1 MAVHPHTRQDYHNA
15 YRPPALNYHPPPSL
29 MKVDFSPLFLALI
42 PLALVL
48 GAAASFALS
57 SAVTSSSAVAT
68 AQQQQQQQEA
78 SSNSNNN
85 ANSNT
90 NTILSLL
97 AALNSNQAG
106 YNQPYYVIVNGT
118 SIGRAIRR
126 KWERKLLDLM

>member
-1 MAVHPHTRQDYHNA
+1 
-15 YRPPALNYHPPPSL
+15 

-57 SAVTSSSAVAT
+57 SAVTSNTAVAT

-78 SSNSNNN
+78 SNSNNNN
-85 ANSNT
+85 ANSNS
-90 NTILSLL
+90 NSILALL
-97 AALNSNQAG
+97 SALKDDDN

-118 SIGRAIRR
+118 SFATGRSAMRR
-126 KWERKLLDLM
+126 KWEQTLLDLM

>member
-1 MAVHPHTRQDYHNA
+1 
-15 YRPPALNYHPPPSL
+15 

-57 SAVTSSSAVAT
+57 SAVTSNTAVAT

-78 SSNSNNN
+78 SNSNNN
-85 ANSNT
+85 ANSNSNT

-97 AALNSNQAG
+97 AALNNNQD
-106 YNQPYYVIVNGT
+106 YQPYYVIVNGT
-118 SIGRAIRR
+118 SVATGRDIRR
-126 KWERKLLDLM
+126 RWEHKLMDLMSN